1 MPTMSFPGKAD
12 GTSREEK
19 ISFEVSSNPC
29 KINDPVSPLCS
40 MLFAFQFVPNYP
52 WTIAVDSW
60 LCLSEGVVAPG
71 L

>member
-1 MPTMSFPGKAD
+1 MPLMPFPGEAD
-12 GTSREEK
+12 RTSSEEI
-19 ISFEVSSNPC
+19 ISFEVPSNPS

-40 MLFAFQFVPNYP
+40 MLFAFQLVSNYP

-60 LCLSEGVVAPG
+60 LCLSEEVVVPG